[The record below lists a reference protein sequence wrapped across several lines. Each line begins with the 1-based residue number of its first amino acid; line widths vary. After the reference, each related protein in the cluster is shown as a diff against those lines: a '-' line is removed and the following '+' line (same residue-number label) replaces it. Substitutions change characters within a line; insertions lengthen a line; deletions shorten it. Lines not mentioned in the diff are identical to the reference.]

1 MLVALITQIALGI
14 SNLVLHLPLVL
25 AVAHNFTAALLVIIV
40 VVLNSKISGG
50 KAN

>member
-1 MLVALITQIALGI
+1 
-14 SNLVLHLPLVL
+14 VLHLPLVL
-25 AVAHNFTAALLVIIV
+25 AVAHNFTAAILVIIV